1 MSELLAYFNKKNKT
15 FYSDDPYTISVLR
28 RAYYGKIQK
37 SVLYL
42 DLIEVFYLTEMRNL
56 IVKDDT
62 SLSELT
68 VNELLYLASNIRHF
82 FTLYYAYRDWRE
94 RGLIINF
101 SKCFE
106 TENKQIQVEYPTA
119 NEIILPKNKI
129 QGFFF
134 IHDAMTICEQNDV
147 SEYLYSNYWFGQ
159 LGSYKNWQRGTFL
172 KLDAYET
179 IYLQERGILE
189 LVNVKERELFEKLLK
204 KIKDFKILYEVYSE
218 WRNLG
223 YVIKTGFK
231 FGTHF
236 RVYLPDAKPS
246 DSESQYVHSTHVLHC
261 IPENVNIQISD
272 LSRAIRVAHS
282 VKKTFILAIPS
293 KRSVKV
299 NESNQKIANDVLLY
313 HVYTRKESNSD
324 SNFLSSSS
332 REEYLL
338 CSFHEDDSVNGH
350 TLELLISQAKEIGKN
365 LIFAIVDRET
375 SVTYYLVK
383 KLILHGSKFN
393 YYELEWIQP

>member
-119 NEIILPKNKI
+119 NEIILQKNKI
-129 QGFFF
+129 KCYFLIQ
-134 IHDAMTICEQNDV
+134 DA
-147 SEYLYSNYWFGQ
+147 
-159 LGSYKNWQRGTFL
+159 
-172 KLDAYET
+172 
-179 IYLQERGILE
+179 
-189 LVNVKERELFEKLLK
+189 
-204 KIKDFKILYEVYSE
+204 
-218 WRNLG
+218 
-223 YVIKTGFK
+223 
-231 FGTHF
+231 
-236 RVYLPDAKPS
+236 
-246 DSESQYVHSTHVLHC
+246 
-261 IPENVNIQISD
+261 
-272 LSRAIRVAHS
+272 
-282 VKKTFILAIPS
+282 
-293 KRSVKV
+293 
-299 NESNQKIANDVLLY
+299 
-313 HVYTRKESNSD
+313 
-324 SNFLSSSS
+324 
-332 REEYLL
+332 
-338 CSFHEDDSVNGH
+338 
-350 TLELLISQAKEIGKN
+350 
-365 LIFAIVDRET
+365 
-375 SVTYYLVK
+375 
-383 KLILHGSKFN
+383 
-393 YYELEWIQP
+393 